1 MEGEI
6 GNACG
11 CECAANADRKEE
23 GERVSVV
30 GRRVFNVDWAEEGRG
45 GSGGGTDASLER
57 LPLWPLDLRDD
68 VRDRGGRGR
77 GYCNICNRGRNKGR
91 GTGEA
96 LSSVKRR
103 RRFRSDET
111 G

>member
-6 GNACG
+6 ENACG

-30 GRRVFNVDWAEEGRG
+30 GRRLFSVEGRG
-45 GSGGGTDASLER
+45 GSGRGTDASLER
-57 LPLWPLDLRDD
+57 LPLWSLDLRDD

-77 GYCNICNRGRNKGR
+77 GYCNICNRGRNMG
-91 GTGEA
+91 
-96 LSSVKRR
+96 
-103 RRFRSDET
+103 
-111 G
+111 